1 MGKAKNLGKELQQ
14 HLMTGVS
21 YMIPFVAAAG
31 LMLALSSIIGKITLG
46 TATVWLDEYAGTFAN
61 TINKIGGMGFS
72 LLIPIIAG
80 YISYSVAD
88 KPGIAPGMIGGVLAN
103 QMKAGFIGGIVVG
116 LFAGY
121 LVKWMKENIKLP
133 VALMPLLTIILIPLG
148 ATLIV
153 TLVFYYVIGEPIAG
167 LMAFLENWLKGMQ
180 GGSKILLGVILG
192 AMMAFDMGGPL
203 NKTAVAFAFGMY
215 ASNIYEPNTAI
226 HIAVSVPP
234 LGMWLATKLAPK
246 KYSESEITAANPA
259 AVMAIFGITEGTIPF
274 AMADPF
280 RVIPAIMIGTA
291 TATGLAAF
299 FDIINPVTLAFFLS
313 WPFVNKPILYG
324 VCMIVG
330 MLVTA
335 LVVNAL
341 KPNKEQKEAQAA

>member
-1 MGKAKNLGKELQQ
+1 MDRVKSLGKELQE

-21 YMIPFVAAAG
+21 YMIPFIAAAG
-31 LMLALSSIIGKITLG
+31 LMLALSSIIGKFTLG
-46 TATVWLDEYAGTFAN
+46 TATVWLDEYSGTFAN
-61 TINKIGGMGFS
+61 TINRIGGMGFS

-103 QMKAGFIGGIVVG
+103 EMKAGFIGGIVVG

-121 LVKWMKENIKLP
+121 LVKWMKDNIKLP
-133 VALMPLLTIILIPLG
+133 VPVMPLLTIILIPLG

-153 TLVFYYVIGEPIAG
+153 TLVFYYIIGQPIAG

-180 GGSKILLGVILG
+180 GGSKVIMAMILG
-192 AMMAFDMGGPL
+192 GMMAFDMGGPL

-246 KYSESEITAANPA
+246 KYSQSELTAANPA
-259 AVMAIFGITEGTIPF
+259 AIMSLFGITEGTIPF

-280 RVIPAIMIGTA
+280 RVIPSIMIGTA
-291 TATGLAAF
+291 VATGLAAL

-324 VCMIVG
+324 VCMISG
-330 MLVTA
+330 MVTIALLVN
-335 LVVNAL
+335 LL
-341 KPNKEQKEAQAA
+341 KPTKKEKKAEAI